1 MVFVISRS
9 GVHRDQRFRSWRLKL
24 TVFATSGV
32 AAGAVCGAVLGW
44 LGGMLLP
51 ASSRIGLAVIGGLG
65 AATVAVTGIAG
76 KRVRLPQ
83 WERETPQRWTRGG
96 ALRSA
101 AFNGAAMGS
110 GFTTRIGF
118 WLWYVVP
125 VGAVL
130 SGSPVAGAALY
141 VAYAATRIFITSVL
155 FVSRIRLT
163 QRFGR
168 SFTSVVRTIL
178 AQRGIAD
185 RVSTWQ
191 LLAVSIS
198 VLISFNL

>member
-9 GVHRDQRFRSWRLKL
+9 GVHRDQEFRSWRLKL
-24 TVFATSGV
+24 TVFV
-32 AAGAVCGAVLGW
+32 AAGVSAGAACGGALGW

-65 AATVAVTGIAG
+65 AATVSVAVIAG
-76 KRVRLPQ
+76 GRVRLPQ

-101 AFNGAAMGS
+101 ALNGAAMGS

-130 SGSPVAGAALY
+130 SGSPIVGAALY
-141 VAYAATRIFITSVL
+141 AVYAATRIFITCML

-168 SFTSVVRTIL
+168 SFTSVVRAIL
-178 AQRGIAD
+178 AQRGLAD
-185 RVSTWQ
+185 RLSAWQ
-191 LLAVSIS
+191 LFAVSIS